1 MSKTTSEEN
10 LEARAQLFKALGH
23 PARLLIL
30 NLIKMKPRHGEE
42 LAEILRLKPATISHH
57 LGKLTE
63 AGLLTAKKDQYY
75 QTYSLVRRVL
85 DRSLQ
90 EVVHI
95 PQMDLSVGVEEDAY
109 RKKVLRSFFKHGQ
122 LVQIPAQY
130 KKQLIILE
138 KLADEFEPDQRY
150 TEKQV
155 NQMLLEFHEDVAS
168 LRRMLIDHK
177 LMAREKGI
185 YWRLEGEKETEG

>member
-1 MSKTTSEEN
+1 MSKPTPEEN

-75 QTYSLVRRVL
+75 QIYSLVKGIL
-85 DRSLQ
+85 NKSL
-90 EVVHI
+90 EDVVQL
-95 PQMDLSVGVEEDAY
+95 PQPDLSDGVEEDAY
-109 RKKVLRSFFKHGQ
+109 RKKVLKTFFKRGV

-138 KLADEFEPDQRY
+138 KLAEEFEPDQEY
-150 TEKQV
+150 TERQV
-155 NQMLLEFHEDVAS
+155 NQILLEFHEDVAS
-168 LRRMLIDHK
+168 LRRMMIDHK
-177 LMAREKGI
+177 LLVREKGV
-185 YWRLEGEKETEG
+185 YWRIVGDSSS